1 MEPGLFVESLTP
13 SAPLRGVAGSLR
25 NAKMLWRVPERWIS
39 DGEGEQKALGAIDE
53 YKLKEF

>member
-39 DGEGEQKALGAIDE
+39 DGEGEQKRSALSMNTN
-53 YKLKEF
+53 